1 MTLDES
7 SDKFKWL
14 MKKNKEQLQILA
26 LEKGYEFAKNPNW
39 PKKDYVSAIMGI
51 YPFSNRPHMLSQ
63 EQIQEAIKN
72 IKPKPKVKP
81 IEPATFLIQIQ
92 KGKNAGKYMLETMH
106 GARYTMK
113 RFANIPIY
121 IMIDDDP
128 NRHFWNVFS
137 NKEDAEEWAEREL
150 PRGKNSIRELVLT
163 ADQIV

>member
-1 MTLDES
+1 MTLDEN

-39 PKKDYVSAIMGI
+39 PKKDYASAIMGI

-63 EQIQEAIKN
+63 EQIQEAIKDV
-72 IKPKPKVKP
+72 KPKPKVKP
-81 IEPATFLIQIQ
+81 IEPATFLVQIQ

-106 GARYTMK
+106 GARYSMK

-121 IMIDDDP
+121 IATDNDV
-128 NRHFWNVFS
+128 NRHTWSVFN
-137 NKEDAEEWAEREL
+137 NKEDAEEWANQKWKQGREVV
-150 PRGKNSIRELVLT
+150 KELILT